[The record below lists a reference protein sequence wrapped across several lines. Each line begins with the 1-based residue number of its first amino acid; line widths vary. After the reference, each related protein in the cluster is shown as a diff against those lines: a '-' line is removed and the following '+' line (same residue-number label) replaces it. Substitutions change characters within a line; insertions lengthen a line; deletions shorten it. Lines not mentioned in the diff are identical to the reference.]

1 MLVIRRNAFCMAGV
15 MAKKI
20 SKPETKK
27 STLAPTLNDLPV
39 ETREL
44 STALLNQALA
54 DLSDLHSQAKQ
65 AHWNVYGAN
74 FFSQHELFDKLA
86 DILFEPLDE
95 IAERVVSLGGVAA
108 GTVRQAAAASSVPEF
123 PTDAK
128 GSLAYITA
136 LAEHVA
142 VAAKSVRAAIATTA
156 DAGDADTSDLLT
168 GVSRSLDK
176 TLWFL
181 EAHTRE

>member
-1 MLVIRRNAFCMAGV
+1 MAGD
-15 MAKKI
+15 MSKNTAKITAKKTAL
-20 SKPETKK
+20 S
-27 STLAPTLNDLPV
+27 PTLNDLPP
-39 ETREL
+39 ETREK
-44 STALLNQALA
+44 SAALLNQALA

-65 AHWNVYGAN
+65 AHWNVRGAA
-74 FFSQHELFDKLA
+74 FFAQHELFDKLA

-95 IAERVVSLGGVAA
+95 IAERIVSLGGVAA
-108 GTVRQAAAASSVPEF
+108 GTVRQAAAASAIAEF

-128 GSLAYITA
+128 GSLAYVTA
-136 LAEHVA
+136 LAERVA
-142 VAAKSVRAAIATTA
+142 VAAKSVRQAVATSA